1 MEIHSPL
8 NSAEILSPK
17 TRKPQD
23 KYSNANRCSSAGY
36 HEQKNKS
43 HIKPPVILNF
53 QQT

>member
-23 KYSNANRCSSAGY
+23 KYSTANRCSSAG
-36 HEQKNKS
+36 HREQKNKK
-43 HIKPPVILNF
+43 KPPVKLNF